1 LIHCSPSYCHMPVTT
16 LRLSDDELRR
26 IDRIAKRQGVDRS
39 VLLRQA
45 IAGGLREILMSD
57 AIARYQRGEL
67 SAWRAA
73 SDGGIGLWDFLDEL
87 QKRGVPFRTDERHL
101 EGLIEELG

>member
-1 LIHCSPSYCHMPVTT
+1 MPVTT

-26 IDRIAKRQGVDRS
+26 IDRIARQQGVDRA
-39 VLLRQA
+39 VLLRRA
-45 IAGGLREILMSD
+45 IAGGVREILLSD
-57 AIARYQRGEL
+57 AIGRYQRGEC

-73 SDGGIGLWDFLDEL
+73 SDAGVGLWEFLDEL
-87 QKRGVPFRTDERHL
+87 QRRGVPFRTDEGHL